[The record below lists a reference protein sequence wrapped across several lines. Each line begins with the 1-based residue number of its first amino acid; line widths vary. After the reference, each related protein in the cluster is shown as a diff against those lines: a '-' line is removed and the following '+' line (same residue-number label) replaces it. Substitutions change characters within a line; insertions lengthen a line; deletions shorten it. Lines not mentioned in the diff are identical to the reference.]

1 MADSTE
7 KNDRNPA
14 NYIGFDATKYARV
27 GKAAADAVQ
36 VIDDSVVVESYM
48 PFYVDGSDSYA
59 NRGMT
64 VSFHHVPSK
73 QNVYFKAFI
82 SAFTETYSSDWS
94 EEMVYGRADPI
105 LLFKNT
111 SRRVSITLL
120 IPGASESEAFENLE
134 SVGKLA
140 RFLYP
145 VYTDVNDA
153 STIAQS
159 PLCRL
164 KIMNILMN
172 QEYNNQTS
180 FANFRSNGLNW
191 GGAGI
196 LGAITSMS
204 VNHHLEDPDAGV
216 LEIANGVILPKL
228 IEISI
233 DFTIIHEHSL
243 GWEEASTGASFDTA
257 AFPYG
262 ADGQGEELDPV
273 GEQASLASAIQTAQ
287 RELDSQDQELT
298 EEPTGSEP
306 VPEPNEAAEANFRA
320 RLGNAFSGIGSATR
334 SAGRAIGDVGLA
346 VSKYSGNFINDRRNA
361 RAERQQRRED
371 EEVVDKLMS
380 EIGFDLL
387 D

>member
-7 KNDRNPA
+7 KNDRNPT

-145 VYTDVNDA
+145 VYTDVN
-153 STIAQS
+153 
-159 PLCRL
+159 
-164 KIMNILMN
+164 
-172 QEYNNQTS
+172 
-180 FANFRSNGLNW
+180 
-191 GGAGI
+191 
-196 LGAITSMS
+196 
-204 VNHHLEDPDAGV
+204 
-216 LEIANGVILPKL
+216 
-228 IEISI
+228 
-233 DFTIIHEHSL
+233 IH
-243 GWEEASTGASFDTA
+243 
-257 AFPYG
+257 
-262 ADGQGEELDPV
+262 V
-273 GEQASLASAIQTAQ
+273 C
-287 RELDSQDQELT
+287 
-298 EEPTGSEP
+298 
-306 VPEPNEAAEANFRA
+306 
-320 RLGNAFSGIGSATR
+320 
-334 SAGRAIGDVGLA
+334 
-346 VSKYSGNFINDRRNA
+346 
-361 RAERQQRRED
+361 
-371 EEVVDKLMS
+371 
-380 EIGFDLL
+380 
-387 D
+387 